1 MLVVASRSMGVR
13 VPPVRISVH
22 SEQRLACE
30 RLHSNARERL
40 CGLIY
45 VHDRPLVHRATPTPG
60 QGAAAARERL
70 RVNLQ
75 HGLG

>member
-1 MLVVASRSMGVR
+1 MNDSY
-13 VPPVRISVH
+13 
-22 SEQRLACE
+22 
-30 RLHSNARERL
+30 ARERR

-45 VHDRPLVHRATPTPG
+45 VQDRPLVHRATPTQG